1 MHNSPATGDIIVYSG
16 QCGSKDFPC
25 LVYRHHV
32 LSRKVLGEGVDSRS
46 SCGEIGLEISDG
58 ESVTRLET
66 IQNRV
71 IRYVDAKY

>member
-1 MHNSPATGDIIVYSG
+1 MWVQEYSTGP
-16 QCGSKDFPC
+16 PC

-32 LSRKVLGEGVDSRS
+32 LSREVLGEGVDSRS
-46 SCGEIGLEISDG
+46 SCGEVGLEISDG

-71 IRYVDAKY
+71 IRYVDAVAQER